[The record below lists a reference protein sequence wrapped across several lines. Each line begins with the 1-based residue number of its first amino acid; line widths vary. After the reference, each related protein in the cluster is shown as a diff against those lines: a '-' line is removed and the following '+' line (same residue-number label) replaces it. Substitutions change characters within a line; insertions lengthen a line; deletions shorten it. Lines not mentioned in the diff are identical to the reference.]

1 VYLLGDPNALYD
13 ALVNLVRNAADASTS
28 RATVRVALERAG
40 SSLRLTVTDTGAGM
54 SAHVLERIF
63 DPGFTTKQFGEGTGM
78 GLAMVQDVVRNM
90 FGGSIAVDSMVGA
103 GTTATLTLP
112 IPPQRALDPPVT
124 QAAAAR

>member
-1 VYLLGDPNALYD
+1 
-13 ALVNLVRNAADASTS
+13 
-28 RATVRVALERAG
+28 
-40 SSLRLTVTDTGAGM
+40 LRLTVTDTGAGM